1 MERPRGEAPWRGPVE
16 RPRGEAPWRGPVERP
31 RGEAPWRGPVERP
44 RGEAPWK
51 RHYRLP
57 RIATVMSST
66 FLVMHESPL
75 TGCYV
80 LFVFGVK
87 EVAAMGF
94 EIASRVRGPRDA
106 AFGTEE
112 RCRAASGRRFR
123 LSGLRPSR
131 APLSDAPT
139 GLSAPPLQE
148 AGLAYR
154 RNDLSLDQT
163 ATVRR
168 EGNKP
173 LSGRVE
179 MDNARPGGARSGVT
193 RRRRGTPRRSRA
205 ERPRGSSAPSIA
217 LRSPPASRRDWARA
231 RIR

>member
-1 MERPRGEAPWRGPVE
+1 ME

-66 FLVMHESPL
+66 FLLMRESPL
-75 TGCYV
+75 TGRYV

-94 EIASRVRGPRDA
+94 KTASRVRGPRDA
-106 AFGTEE
+106 AFGIEE
-112 RCRAASGRRFR
+112 RFR

-131 APLSDAPT
+131 APLSDAPA

-148 AGLAYR
+148 AGLAR
-154 RNDLSLDQT
+154 RWNDLSLDQT

-168 EGNKP
+168 KGDKP

-205 ERPRGSSAPSIA
+205 GRPRGSSAPSIA
-217 LRSPPASRRDWARA
+217 SRSPPASRRDWARA